1 MRQNHHLL
9 GKVAVRLNSNL
20 PDQLGLASH
29 HDGRVP
35 LVVHLRECGSRIFS
49 LSEEKNL
56 NLTS

>member
-35 LVVHLRECGSRIFS
+35 LVVHLRECGLRIFR
-49 LSEEKNL
+49 LSQENNL

>member
-35 LVVHLRECGSRIFS
+35 LVVHLRECGSRIFR